1 MASKTSREPVGA
13 LRDRATREESA
24 TSGAQITGQV
34 RRRDSG
40 RLELTWTNKHH
51 RLLAHRHEGY
61 EWVPPH
67 DYRVSEVRLL
77 RDALLV
83 GRTREGPRSSDNLL
97 IRGDALNALVS
108 LSKLP
113 AFAAEYVGRVRVAY
127 IDPPFNTGQ
136 AFENYDDN
144 LEHSVWLTMI
154 RDRLVQIRRLLSEDG
169 SVWLHLDDTQMHRAR
184 CVLDEVFGASNFI
197 ANVIWQK
204 TYTRENRTD
213 ISISHDNV
221 IVYAVNKPL
230 WKKARNL
237 LPASEAQRSRY
248 SNPDNDPRGDWKSTP
263 VHAKAGKGRRKEQFF
278 TVTLPS
284 GRRVDPPPGRCWLYK
299 RERYDEVVA
308 DGRIWFG
315 ADGDSM
321 PALKKFW
328 SEVQSGLVPVS
339 IWPHGEVG
347 TTGTAKNE
355 VLSLFPNLTPF
366 STPKPEA
373 LIERIIHIGSNPGDV
388 VLDCFLG
395 SGTTAAVAHKM
406 QRRWVGVEWRED
418 TVRDFALPRLERV
431 VAGEDRGGVTDRT
444 GWTGGGG
451 FRVVDVAPSMFE
463 ESDGVV
469 YLSNW
474 AVNGALAEATA
485 AQLGF
490 AYAPEHPF
498 VGCKGRSRL
507 VVLDGHVSAAVAD
520 LLAGSLGPSET
531 LVICGTSVDPVVEER
546 IQATAPGSTVRK
558 IPASILTGYRLN
570 YRERRQRELARIKE
584 SERVPA

>member
-1 MASKTSREPVGA
+1 MPPRKY
-13 LRDRATREESA
+13 
-24 TSGAQITGQV
+24 
-34 RRRDSG
+34 SG
-40 RLELTWTNKHH
+40 RLELTWTNKHR
-51 RLLAHRHEGY
+51 RLIADRNEGY

-77 RDALLV
+77 RDVALV
-83 GRTREGPRSSDNLL
+83 GRTGAADSRSSDNLL

-108 LSKLP
+108 LLELP
-113 AFAAEYVGRVRVAY
+113 EFASEYFGRVRLAY

-154 RDRLVQIRRLLSEDG
+154 RDRLLQIRRLLSEDG
-169 SVWLHLDDTQMHRAR
+169 SVWLHLDDIQMHRAR
-184 CVLDEVFGASNFI
+184 CVLDEVFGASNFV

-237 LPASEAQRSRY
+237 LPPSEAQRSRY
-248 SNPDNDPRGDWKSTP
+248 SNPDDDPRGDWASMP
-263 VHAKAGKGRRKEQFF
+263 VHAKAEKGRRKEQFF
-278 TVTLPS
+278 TITLPS
-284 GRRVDPPPGRCWLYK
+284 GRRVDSPPGTCWRFT
-299 RERYDEVVA
+299 RERYQEVVA

-315 ADGDSM
+315 DDGDSM
-321 PALKKFW
+321 PRLKKFW
-328 SEVQSGLVPVS
+328 SEVQPGLVPTS
-339 IWPHGEVG
+339 IWPYHETG
-347 TTGTAKNE
+347 TTGTAKGE
-355 VLSLFPNLTPF
+355 ILALFPELAPF

-373 LIERIIHIGSNPGDV
+373 LIGRILHIASGPGDV

-406 QRRWVGVEWRED
+406 GRRWIGVEWLED
-418 TVRDFALPRLERV
+418 TVRDFALPRLRKV
-431 VAGEDRGGVTDRT
+431 VKGEDLGGVTDLT
-444 GWTGGGG
+444 GWGGGGG

-469 YLSNW
+469 YLSDW

-490 AYAPEHPF
+490 AYLPDHPF
-498 VGCKGRSRL
+498 AGCKGRSRL
-507 VVLDGHVSAAVAD
+507 AVVDGHVSGAVAD
-520 LLAGSLGPSET
+520 LLTGALRSHET
-531 LVICGTSVDPVVEER
+531 VVICATSIDPAVRER
-546 IQATAPGSTVRK
+546 IQAAAPGSVVRK
-558 IPASILTGYRLN
+558 IPASILAEYRVN
-570 YRERRQRELARIKE
+570 YRERRELTWPEHPREAP
-584 SERVPA
+584 V

>member
-1 MASKTSREPVGA
+1 MQKREY
-13 LRDRATREESA
+13 
-24 TSGAQITGQV
+24 
-34 RRRDSG
+34 SG

-51 RLLAHRHEGY
+51 RLLAHRNEGY

-77 RDALLV
+77 RDAALV
-83 GRTREGPRSSDNLL
+83 GRARAEDSRSSDNLL
-97 IRGDALNALVS
+97 IRGDALNALLS
-108 LSKLP
+108 LSELP
-113 AFAAEYVGRVRVAY
+113 AFAAEYVGRVRLAY

-184 CVLDEVFGASNFI
+184 CVLDEVFGASNFV

-213 ISISHDNV
+213 ISIGHDNV

-230 WKKARNL
+230 WKQARNL
-237 LPASEAQRSRY
+237 LPPSEAQRSRY

-278 TVTLPS
+278 TITLPS
-284 GRRVDPPPGRCWLYK
+284 GRKVDPPPGRCWLYK
-299 RERYDEVVA
+299 RERYEEVVA

-321 PALKKFW
+321 PAVKKFW
-328 SEVQSGLVPVS
+328 SEVQPGLVPTS
-339 IWPHGEVG
+339 IWPYDEVG
-347 TTGTAKNE
+347 TTSTAKQE
-355 VLSLFPNLTPF
+355 VLSLFPDLTPF

-373 LIERIIHIGSNPGDV
+373 LIERIIHIASNPGDV

-406 QRRWVGVEWRED
+406 GRRWVGVEWRED
-418 TVRDFALPRLERV
+418 TVRDFALPRLKTI
-431 VAGEDRGGVTDRT
+431 VAGEDPGGVTDLTR
-444 GWTGGGG
+444 WTGGGG

-469 YLSNW
+469 YLSDW
-474 AVNGALAEATA
+474 AVNSELVEATA

-490 AYAPEHPF
+490 AYLAEHPF
-498 VGCKGRSRL
+498 VGRKGRSRL
-507 VVLDGHVSAAVAD
+507 AVVDGHVSSAVAD
-520 LLAGSLGPSET
+520 LLVAALGSDER
-531 LVICGTSVDPVVEER
+531 LVICGTSVDPAVKER
-546 IQATAPGSTVRK
+546 IQATAPGSRVRK
-558 IPASILTGYRLN
+558 IPASILAEYRLT
-570 YRERRQRELARIKE
+570 YRDRRWQELERTEEPKE
-584 SERVPA
+584 VTA

>member
-1 MASKTSREPVGA
+1 MQKREY
-13 LRDRATREESA
+13 
-24 TSGAQITGQV
+24 
-34 RRRDSG
+34 SG

-51 RLLAHRHEGY
+51 RLLAHRNEGY

-77 RDALLV
+77 RDAALV
-83 GRTREGPRSSDNLL
+83 GRARAEDSRSSDNLL
-97 IRGDALNALVS
+97 IRGDALNALLS
-108 LSKLP
+108 LSELP
-113 AFAAEYVGRVRVAY
+113 AFAAEYVGRVRLAY

-184 CVLDEVFGASNFI
+184 CVLDEVFGASNFV

-213 ISISHDNV
+213 ISIGHDNV

-230 WKKARNL
+230 WKQARNL
-237 LPASEAQRSRY
+237 LPPSEAQRSRY

-278 TVTLPS
+278 TITLPS
-284 GRRVDPPPGRCWLYK
+284 GRKVDPPPGRCWLYK
-299 RERYDEVVA
+299 RERYEEVVA

-321 PALKKFW
+321 PAVKKFW
-328 SEVQSGLVPVS
+328 SEVQSGLVPTS
-339 IWPHGEVG
+339 IWPYDEVG
-347 TTGTAKNE
+347 TTSTAKQE
-355 VLSLFPNLTPF
+355 VLSLFPDLTPF

-373 LIERIIHIGSNPGDV
+373 LIERIIHIASNPGDV

-406 QRRWVGVEWRED
+406 GRRWVGVEWRED
-418 TVRDFALPRLERV
+418 TVRDFALPRLKTIV
-431 VAGEDRGGVTDRT
+431 GGEDPGGVTDLTR
-444 GWTGGGG
+444 WTGGGG

-469 YLSNW
+469 YLSDW
-474 AVNGALAEATA
+474 AVNSELVEATA

-490 AYAPEHPF
+490 AYLAEHPF
-498 VGCKGRSRL
+498 VGRKGRSRL
-507 VVLDGHVSAAVAD
+507 AVVDGHVSSAVAD
-520 LLAGSLGPSET
+520 LLVAALGSDER
-531 LVICGTSVDPVVEER
+531 LVICGASVDPAVKER
-546 IQATAPGSTVRK
+546 IQATAPGSRVRK
-558 IPASILTGYRLN
+558 IPASILAEYRLT
-570 YRERRQRELARIKE
+570 YRDRRWQELERTEEPEEVTA
-584 SERVPA
+584 

>member
-1 MASKTSREPVGA
+1 MRTE
-13 LRDRATREESA
+13 
-24 TSGAQITGQV
+24 QY
-34 RRRDSG
+34 SG

-51 RLLAHRHEGY
+51 RLLARRDEGY

-77 RDALLV
+77 RDAALV
-83 GRTREGPRSSDNLL
+83 GRTETDESRNSDNLL

-108 LSKLP
+108 LSELP
-113 AFAAEYVGRVRVAY
+113 AFAAEYVGRVRLAY

-184 CVLDEVFGASNFI
+184 CVLDEVFGASNFV

-221 IVYAVNKPL
+221 LVYAANKPL

-237 LPASEAQRSRY
+237 LPPSEAQRSRY
-248 SNPDNDPRGDWKSTP
+248 SNPDDDPRGDWKSTP
-263 VHAKAGKGRRKEQFF
+263 VHAKAEKGRRKEQFY
-278 TVTLPS
+278 TITLPS
-284 GRRVDPPPGRCWLYK
+284 GRKVDPPPGRCWLYK
-299 RERYDEVVA
+299 RERYEDVVA

-315 ADGDSM
+315 TDGDAM
-321 PALKKFW
+321 PAVKKFW
-328 SEVQSGLVPVS
+328 SEVQPGLVPMS
-339 IWPHGEVG
+339 IWPYEDVG
-347 TTGTAKNE
+347 TTSTAKAE
-355 VLSLFPNLTPF
+355 ILSLFPDLTPF

-373 LIERIIHIGSNPGDV
+373 LIERITHIGSNPGDI

-406 QRRWVGVEWRED
+406 GRRWVGVEWRED
-418 TVRDFALPRLERV
+418 TVRDFALPRLEKV
-431 VAGEDRGGVTDRT
+431 VDGEDSGGVTDLT

-469 YLSNW
+469 YLSDW

-490 AYAPEHPF
+490 AYAPDHPF
-498 VGCKGRSRL
+498 VGREGRSRL
-507 VVLDGHVSAAVAD
+507 AVLDGHVSGAVAD
-520 LLAGSLGPSET
+520 LLAAALGPRQT
-531 LVICGTSVDPVVEER
+531 LVICGTSVDPEVKER
-546 IQATAPGSTVRK
+546 IQAAAPGSVIRK
-558 IPASILTGYRLN
+558 IPASILTQYRLN
-570 YRERRQRELARIKE
+570 YRERRQRELALIEAPRE
-584 SERVPA
+584 VPA

>member
-1 MASKTSREPVGA
+1 MR
-13 LRDRATREESA
+13 TRKH
-24 TSGAQITGQV
+24 
-34 RRRDSG
+34 SG
-40 RLELTWTNKHH
+40 RLELTWTNKRL
-51 RLLAHRHEGY
+51 RLLAHRNEGY

-77 RDALLV
+77 RDAALV
-83 GRTREGPRSSDNLL
+83 GRTRAADSRSSDNLL

-108 LSKLP
+108 LSELP
-113 AFAAEYVGRVRVAY
+113 EFASEYVGRVRLAY

-136 AFENYDDN
+136 AFEDYDDN

-169 SVWLHLDDTQMHRAR
+169 SVWLHLDDVQMHRAR
-184 CVLDEVFGASNFI
+184 CVLDEVFGASNFV

-237 LPASEAQRSRY
+237 LPPSEAQRSRY
-248 SNPDNDPRGDWKSTP
+248 SNPDSDPRGDWASMP
-263 VHAKAGKGRRKEQFF
+263 VHAKAGKGRREEQFF
-278 TVTLPS
+278 TITLPS
-284 GRRVDPPPGRCWLYK
+284 GRKVDPPPGRCWLYK
-299 RERYDEVVA
+299 PERYEEMVA
-308 DGRIWFG
+308 DERIWFG
-315 ADGDSM
+315 EDGDSQ
-321 PALKKFW
+321 PRLKKFW
-328 SEVQSGLVPVS
+328 SEVQPGLVPTS
-339 IWPHGEVG
+339 IWPYDEVG
-347 TTGTAKNE
+347 TTGTAKSE
-355 VLSLFPNLTPF
+355 ILALSPDLTPF

-373 LIERIIHIGSNPGDV
+373 LIQRILHVASNPGDV

-406 QRRWVGVEWRED
+406 GRRWIGVEWLED
-418 TVRDFALPRLERV
+418 TVRDFALPRLGRV
-431 VAGEDRGGVTDRT
+431 VEGDDSSGVTDLT
-444 GWTGGGG
+444 GWRGGGG

-469 YLSNW
+469 YLSDW

-490 AYAPEHPF
+490 AYLPEHPF
-498 VGCKGRSRL
+498 VGRKGRSRL
-507 VVLDGHVSAAVAD
+507 AVVDGHVSRAVAD
-520 LLAGSLGPSET
+520 LLAGALGSRET
-531 LVICGTSVDPVVEER
+531 LVICATSVDPTVREH
-546 IQATAPGSTVRK
+546 IQAAARGSVVRK
-558 IPASILTGYRLN
+558 IPASILAEYRVN
-570 YRERRQRELARIKE
+570 YRERRRLELAR
-584 SERVPA
+584 SEEPEEAST

>member
-1 MASKTSREPVGA
+1 MQ
-13 LRDRATREESA
+13 TRKY
-24 TSGAQITGQV
+24 
-34 RRRDSG
+34 SG
-40 RLELTWTNKHH
+40 RLELTWTNKRL
-51 RLLAHRHEGY
+51 RLLAHRNEGY

-77 RDALLV
+77 RDAALV
-83 GRTREGPRSSDNLL
+83 GRTRAADSRSSDNLL

-108 LSKLP
+108 LSELP
-113 AFAAEYVGRVRVAY
+113 PFAAEFIGRVRLAY

-184 CVLDEVFGASNFI
+184 CVLDEVFGASNFV

-221 IVYAVNKPL
+221 IVYAVNKPM
-230 WKKARNL
+230 WKQARNL
-237 LPASEAQRSRY
+237 LPPSKAQRARY
-248 SNPDNDPRGDWKSTP
+248 RNPDNDPRGDWKSTP

-278 TVTLPS
+278 TITLPS
-284 GRRVDPPPGRCWLYK
+284 GRNVDPPPGRCWLYK
-299 RERYDEVVA
+299 PERYEEVVA
-308 DGRIWFG
+308 DDRIWFG
-315 ADGDSM
+315 EDGDSM

-328 SEVQSGLVPVS
+328 SEVQPGLVPTS
-339 IWPHGEVG
+339 IWPYDEVG
-347 TTGTAKNE
+347 TTGTAKGE
-355 VLSLFPNLTPF
+355 ILALFPSLTPF

-373 LIERIIHIGSNPGDV
+373 LIERILHIASDPGDV

-406 QRRWVGVEWRED
+406 GRRWIGVEWLED
-418 TVRDFALPRLERV
+418 TVRDFALPRLRKV
-431 VAGEDRGGVTDRT
+431 VQGADPGGVTDLTR
-444 GWTGGGG
+444 WRGGGG
-451 FRVVDVAPSMFE
+451 FRVLDVAPSMFE

-469 YLSNW
+469 YLSDW

-490 AYAPEHPF
+490 AYFPEHPF
-498 VGCKGRSRL
+498 AGRKGRSRL
-507 VVLDGHVSAAVAD
+507 AVVDGHVSGAVAD
-520 LLAGSLGPSET
+520 LLAGALGSRET
-531 LVICGTSVDPVVEER
+531 LVICATSVDPAVRER
-546 IQATAPGSTVRK
+546 IQAAAPGSVVRK
-558 IPASILTGYRLN
+558 IPASILAEYRFH
-570 YRERRQRELARIKE
+570 YRERRRRELAR
-584 SERVPA
+584 SEEPEEVSA

>member
-1 MASKTSREPVGA
+1 MPPPKY
-13 LRDRATREESA
+13 
-24 TSGAQITGQV
+24 
-34 RRRDSG
+34 SG
-40 RLELTWTNKHH
+40 RLELTWTNKHR
-51 RLLAHRHEGY
+51 RLLAHRNEGY

-77 RDALLV
+77 RDAALV
-83 GRTREGPRSSDNLL
+83 GRTRAADLRSCDNLL

-108 LSKLP
+108 LLELP
-113 AFAAEYVGRVRVAY
+113 EFASEYVGRVRLAY

-184 CVLDEVFGASNFI
+184 CVLDEVFGASNFV

-221 IVYAVNKPL
+221 IVYAVNKPM

-237 LPASEAQRSRY
+237 LPPSKAQRARY

-263 VHAKAGKGRRKEQFF
+263 VHAKAEKGRRKEQFF
-278 TVTLPS
+278 TITLPS
-284 GRRVDPPPGRCWLYK
+284 GRKVDPPPGRCWLYT
-299 RERYDEVVA
+299 RERYEDVVA
-308 DGRIWFG
+308 DGRIWYG
-315 ADGDSM
+315 IEGDAM
-321 PALKKFW
+321 PAVKKFW
-328 SEVQSGLVPVS
+328 SEVQPGLVPMS
-339 IWPHGEVG
+339 IWPYDEVG
-347 TTGTAKNE
+347 TTGTAKGE
-355 VLSLFPNLTPF
+355 ILALFPDLTPF

-373 LIERIIHIGSNPGDV
+373 LIERVLHVASNPGDV

-395 SGTTAAVAHKM
+395 SGTTAAVAHKIG
-406 QRRWVGVEWRED
+406 RRWVGVEWRED
-418 TVRDFALPRLERV
+418 TVRDFALPRLRKV
-431 VAGEDRGGVTDRT
+431 VDGKDLGGVTDLT

-469 YLSNW
+469 YLSDW

-490 AYAPEHPF
+490 AYLPEHPF
-498 VGCKGRSRL
+498 VGRKGRSRL
-507 VVLDGHVSAAVAD
+507 AVVDGHVSGAVAD
-520 LLAGSLGPSET
+520 LLADTLGSDET
-531 LVICGTSVDPVVEER
+531 LVICATSVDPAVRER
-546 IQATAPGSTVRK
+546 IQAAAPGSVVRK
-558 IPASILTGYRLN
+558 IPASILAEYRVN
-570 YRERRQRELARIKE
+570 YRERRRRELAR
-584 SERVPA
+584 SEETEEVPA

>member
-1 MASKTSREPVGA
+1 MP
-13 LRDRATREESA
+13 TRKY
-24 TSGAQITGQV
+24 
-34 RRRDSG
+34 SG
-40 RLELTWTNKHH
+40 RLELTWTNKRL
-51 RLLAHRHEGY
+51 RLLANRKEGY

-77 RDALLV
+77 RDAALV
-83 GRTREGPRSSDNLL
+83 GLTGTTESRSSDNLL

-108 LSKLP
+108 LSELP
-113 AFAAEYVGRVRVAY
+113 EFASEYVGRIRLAY

-136 AFENYDDN
+136 AFEDYDDN

-154 RDRLVQIRRLLSEDG
+154 RDRLLQIRRLLSEDG
-169 SVWLHLDDTQMHRAR
+169 SVWLHLDDVQMHRAR
-184 CVLDEVFGASNFI
+184 CVLDEVFGASNFV

-237 LPASEAQRSRY
+237 LPPSEAQRSRY
-248 SNPDNDPRGDWKSTP
+248 RNPDDDPRGDWKSTP

-278 TVTLPS
+278 TITLPS
-284 GRRVDPPPGRCWLYK
+284 GREVDPPPGRCWLYK
-299 RERYDEVVA
+299 PERYEAVVA
-308 DGRIWFG
+308 EGRIWFG
-315 ADGDSM
+315 EDGDSM
-321 PALKKFW
+321 PAVKSFW
-328 SEVQSGLVPVS
+328 NEVQPGLVPTS
-339 IWPHGEVG
+339 IWPYEEMG
-347 TTGTAKNE
+347 TTGTAKGE
-355 VLSLFPNLTPF
+355 ILALFPSLTPF

-373 LIERIIHIGSNPGDV
+373 LIERIVHIASNPGDV

-406 QRRWVGVEWRED
+406 GRRWIGVEWLED
-418 TVRDFALPRLERV
+418 TVRDFAMPRLRQV
-431 VAGEDRGGVTDRT
+431 VEGNDPGGVTDVT
-444 GWTGGGG
+444 GWRGGGG

-469 YLSNW
+469 YLSDW

-490 AYAPEHPF
+490 AYLPEHPF
-498 VGCKGRSRL
+498 VGRRGRSRL
-507 VVLDGHVSAAVAD
+507 AVVDGHVSVAVAD
-520 LLAGSLGPSET
+520 LLAGALGSRKT
-531 LVICGTSVDPVVEER
+531 LVICATSVDPAVREHVH
-546 IQATAPGSTVRK
+546 AAAPGSVVRK
-558 IPASILTGYRLN
+558 IPASILAEYRVN
-570 YRERRQRELARIKE
+570 YRERRRRELARPE
-584 SERVPA
+584 EPEEVSA

>member
-1 MASKTSREPVGA
+1 MRTQKY
-13 LRDRATREESA
+13 
-24 TSGAQITGQV
+24 
-34 RRRDSG
+34 SG
-40 RLELTWTNKHH
+40 RLELTWTNKEH
-51 RLLAHRHEGY
+51 RLLAHRDEGY

-77 RDALLV
+77 RDAAAV
-83 GRTREGPRSSDNLL
+83 GRTQSEESQDSDNLL

-113 AFAAEYVGRVRVAY
+113 AFAAEYVGRVRLAY

-154 RDRLVQIRRLLSEDG
+154 RDRLVQIRRLLSDDG

-184 CVLDEVFGASNFI
+184 CVLDEVFGASNFV

-204 TYTRENRTD
+204 SYTRENRTD

-237 LPASEAQRSRY
+237 LPPSESQRSRY
-248 SNPDNDPRGDWKSTP
+248 SNPDDDPRGDWKSTP
-263 VHAKAGKGRRKEQFF
+263 VHAKAEKGRRKAQFF
-278 TVTLPS
+278 TITLPS
-284 GRRVDPPPGRCWLYK
+284 GRRVDPPPGTCW
-299 RERYDEVVA
+299 RFTSERYKEVVA
-308 DGRIWFG
+308 DGRVWFG

-328 SEVQSGLVPVS
+328 SEVQPGLVPVS
-339 IWPHGEVG
+339 IWPYGEVG

-355 VLSLFPNLTPF
+355 ILSLFPDLTPF

-373 LIERIIHIGSNPGDV
+373 LIERIIHIGSNPGDI

-406 QRRWVGVEWRED
+406 GRRWVGAEWREN
-418 TVRDFALPRLERV
+418 TVRDFALPRLEKV
-431 VAGEDRGGVTDRT
+431 VAGEDPGGVTDLTR
-444 GWTGGGG
+444 WTGGGG

-469 YLSNW
+469 YLSDW

-490 AYAPEHPF
+490 AHAPEHPF
-498 VGCKGRSRL
+498 VGRKGRSRL
-507 VVLDGHVSAAVAD
+507 AVLDGHVSGAVAD
-520 LLAGSLGPSET
+520 LLVGALEPRET
-531 LVICGTSVDPVVEER
+531 LVICGTSVDPSVKER
-546 IQATAPGSTVRK
+546 IQATAPGSAVRK
-558 IPASILTGYRLN
+558 IPASILTEYRIN
-570 YRERRQRELARIKE
+570 YRERRQRELARFE
-584 SERVPA
+584 ALDEVPA

>member
-1 MASKTSREPVGA
+1 M
-13 LRDRATREESA
+13 
-24 TSGAQITGQV
+24 
-34 RRRDSG
+34 
-40 RLELTWTNKHH
+40 
-51 RLLAHRHEGY
+51 
-61 EWVPPH
+61 
-67 DYRVSEVRLL
+67 
-77 RDALLV
+77 
-83 GRTREGPRSSDNLL
+83 GRTETDESGSFDNLL

-108 LSKLP
+108 LSELP
-113 AFAAEYVGRVRVAY
+113 AFAAEYVGRVRLAY

-184 CVLDEVFGASNFI
+184 CVLDEVFGASNFV

-204 TYTRENRTD
+204 SYTRENRTD
-213 ISISHDNV
+213 ISIGHDNV
-221 IVYAVNKPL
+221 IVYAANKPL

-237 LPASEAQRSRY
+237 LPPSEAQRARY
-248 SNPDNDPRGDWKSTP
+248 RNPDDDSRGDWKSTP
-263 VHAKAGKGRRKEQFF
+263 VHAKAEKGRRREQFF
-278 TVTLPS
+278 TITLPS
-284 GRRVDPPPGRCWLYK
+284 GRKVDPPPGTCW
-299 RERYDEVVA
+299 RFTRQRYEEVVA
-308 DGRIWFG
+308 AGRIWFG
-315 ADGDSM
+315 EEGDSM

-328 SEVQSGLVPVS
+328 SEVQPGLVPVS

-355 VLSLFPNLTPF
+355 ILALFPNLTPF

-373 LIERIIHIGSNPGDV
+373 LIERIIHIGSNPGDI

-406 QRRWVGVEWRED
+406 GRRWVGVEWRED
-418 TVRDFALPRLERV
+418 TVRDFALPRLDKV
-431 VAGEDRGGVTDRT
+431 IDGEDSGGVTDLT

-469 YLSNW
+469 YLSDW

-490 AYAPEHPF
+490 AYAPDHPF
-498 VGCKGRSRL
+498 VGRKGRSRL
-507 VVLDGHVSAAVAD
+507 AVLDGHVSGAVAD
-520 LLAGSLGPSET
+520 LLAAALGPRET
-531 LVICGTSVDPVVEER
+531 LVICGTSVDPEVKEH
-546 IQATAPGSTVRK
+546 IQAAAPGSAIRK
-558 IPASILTGYRLN
+558 IPASILTQYRLN
-570 YRERRQRELARIKE
+570 YRKRRQRELARVE
-584 SERVPA
+584 TPDEVPA

>member
-1 MASKTSREPVGA
+1 MG
-13 LRDRATREESA
+13 
-24 TSGAQITGQV
+24 
-34 RRRDSG
+34 
-40 RLELTWTNKHH
+40 
-51 RLLAHRHEGY
+51 
-61 EWVPPH
+61 PPH

-77 RDALLV
+77 PDAVLV
-83 GRTREGPRSSDNLL
+83 SQTRSEDSRSSDNLL

-108 LSKLP
+108 LSELP
-113 AFAAEYVGRVRVAY
+113 AFAAEYVGRVRLAY

-184 CVLDEVFGASNFI
+184 CVLDEVFGASNFV

-213 ISISHDNV
+213 ISIGHDNV

-230 WKKARNL
+230 WKQARNL
-237 LPASEAQRSRY
+237 LPPSEAQRSRY

-278 TVTLPS
+278 TITLPS
-284 GRRVDPPPGRCWLYK
+284 GRKVDPPPGRCWLYK
-299 RERYDEVVA
+299 RERYEEVVA

-321 PALKKFW
+321 PAVKKFW
-328 SEVQSGLVPVS
+328 SEVQPGLVPTS
-339 IWPHGEVG
+339 IWPYDEVG
-347 TTGTAKNE
+347 TTSTAKQE
-355 VLSLFPNLTPF
+355 VLSLFPDLTPF

-373 LIERIIHIGSNPGDV
+373 LIERIIHIASNPGDV

-406 QRRWVGVEWRED
+406 GRRWVGVEWRED
-418 TVRDFALPRLERV
+418 TVRDFALPRLKKIV
-431 VAGEDRGGVTDRT
+431 DGEDPGGVTDLTR
-444 GWTGGGG
+444 WTGGGG

-469 YLSNW
+469 YLSDW
-474 AVNGALAEATA
+474 AVNSELVEATA

-490 AYAPEHPF
+490 AYLAEHPF
-498 VGCKGRSRL
+498 VGRKGRSRL
-507 VVLDGHVSAAVAD
+507 AVVDGHVSSAVAD
-520 LLAGSLGPSET
+520 LLVAALGSDER
-531 LVICGTSVDPVVEER
+531 LVICGTSVDPAVKER
-546 IQATAPGSTVRK
+546 IQATAPGSRVRK
-558 IPASILTGYRLN
+558 IPASILAEYRLT
-570 YRERRQRELARIKE
+570 YRDRRWQELERTEEPEEVTA
-584 SERVPA
+584 

>member
-1 MASKTSREPVGA
+1 MQNREY
-13 LRDRATREESA
+13 
-24 TSGAQITGQV
+24 
-34 RRRDSG
+34 SG

-51 RLLAHRHEGY
+51 RLLAHRNEGY

-77 RDALLV
+77 RDAALV
-83 GRTREGPRSSDNLL
+83 GRARAEDSRSSDNLL

-108 LSKLP
+108 LSELP
-113 AFAAEYVGRVRVAY
+113 AFAAEYVGRVRLAY

-154 RDRLVQIRRLLSEDG
+154 RDRLVQIRRMLSEDG

-184 CVLDEVFGASNFI
+184 CVLDEVFGASNFV

-213 ISISHDNV
+213 ISIGHDNV

-230 WKKARNL
+230 WKQARNL
-237 LPASEAQRSRY
+237 LPPSEAQRSRY

-278 TVTLPS
+278 TITLPS
-284 GRRVDPPPGRCWLYK
+284 GRKVDPPPGRCWLYK
-299 RERYDEVVA
+299 RERYEEVVA

-321 PALKKFW
+321 PAVKKFW
-328 SEVQSGLVPVS
+328 SEVQSGLVPTS
-339 IWPHGEVG
+339 IWPYDEVG
-347 TTGTAKNE
+347 TTSTAKQE
-355 VLSLFPNLTPF
+355 VLSLFPDLTPF

-373 LIERIIHIGSNPGDV
+373 LIERIIHIASNPGDV

-406 QRRWVGVEWRED
+406 GRRWVGVEWRED
-418 TVRDFALPRLERV
+418 TVRDFALPRLKTIV
-431 VAGEDRGGVTDRT
+431 VGEDPGGVTDLTR
-444 GWTGGGG
+444 WTGGGG

-469 YLSNW
+469 YLSDW
-474 AVNGALAEATA
+474 AVNSELVEATA

-490 AYAPEHPF
+490 AYLAEHPF
-498 VGCKGRSRL
+498 VGRKGRSRL
-507 VVLDGHVSAAVAD
+507 AVVDGHVSSAVAD
-520 LLAGSLGPSET
+520 LLVAALGSDER
-531 LVICGTSVDPVVEER
+531 LVICGTSVDPAVKER
-546 IQATAPGSTVRK
+546 IQATAPGSRVRK
-558 IPASILTGYRLN
+558 IPASILAEYRLT
-570 YRERRQRELARIKE
+570 YRDRRWQELERTEEPEEVTA
-584 SERVPA
+584 

>member
-1 MASKTSREPVGA
+1 MQKREY
-13 LRDRATREESA
+13 
-24 TSGAQITGQV
+24 
-34 RRRDSG
+34 SG

-51 RLLAHRHEGY
+51 RLLAHRNDGY

-77 RDALLV
+77 RDAALV
-83 GRTREGPRSSDNLL
+83 GRARAEDSRSSDNLL

-108 LSKLP
+108 LSELP
-113 AFAAEYVGRVRVAY
+113 AFAAEYVGRVRLAY

-169 SVWLHLDDTQMHRAR
+169 SVWLHLDDAQMHRAR

-204 TYTRENRTD
+204 THTRENRTD
-213 ISISHDNV
+213 ISVGHDNV
-221 IVYAVNKPL
+221 IVYAVNRPL
-230 WKKARNL
+230 WKQARNL
-237 LPASEAQRSRY
+237 LPPSSAQRSRY
-248 SNPDNDPRGDWKSTP
+248 SNPDNDPRGDWASMP

-278 TVTLPS
+278 TITLPS
-284 GRRVDPPPGRCWLYK
+284 GRRVDPPPGRCWLYDSL
-299 RERYDEVVA
+299 ERYEEIVA

-315 ADGDSM
+315 TDGDSV
-321 PALKKFW
+321 PRLKKFW
-328 SEVQSGLVPVS
+328 SEVQPGLVPTS
-339 IWPHGEVG
+339 IWPYDEVG

-355 VLSLFPNLTPF
+355 ILALFPHLTPF

-373 LIERIIHIGSNPGDV
+373 LIERILHIASNPGDV

-406 QRRWVGVEWRED
+406 GRRWVGVEWRED
-418 TVRDFALPRLERV
+418 TVRDFALPRLKKIV
-431 VAGEDRGGVTDRT
+431 DGEDPGGVTDLTR
-444 GWTGGGG
+444 WTGGGG

-469 YLSNW
+469 YLSDW
-474 AVNGALAEATA
+474 AVNSELVEATA

-490 AYAPEHPF
+490 AYLAEHPF
-498 VGCKGRSRL
+498 VGRKGRSRL
-507 VVLDGHVSAAVAD
+507 AVVDGHVSSAVAD
-520 LLAGSLGPSET
+520 LLVAALGSDER
-531 LVICGTSVDPVVEER
+531 LVICGTSVDPAVKER
-546 IQATAPGSTVRK
+546 IQATAPGSRVRK
-558 IPASILTGYRLN
+558 IPASILAEYRLT
-570 YRERRQRELARIKE
+570 YRDRRWQELERTEEPEEVTA
-584 SERVPA
+584 

>member
-1 MASKTSREPVGA
+1 MPPPKY
-13 LRDRATREESA
+13 
-24 TSGAQITGQV
+24 
-34 RRRDSG
+34 SG
-40 RLELTWTNKHH
+40 RLELTWTNKHR
-51 RLLAHRHEGY
+51 RLLADRTDGY
-61 EWVPPH
+61 EWVRSH

-77 RDALLV
+77 RDAALV
-83 GRTREGPRSSDNLL
+83 GRTRAADSRSSDNLL

-108 LSKLP
+108 LLELP
-113 AFAAEYVGRVRVAY
+113 EFASEYVGRVRLAY

-184 CVLDEVFGASNFI
+184 CVLDEVFGATNFV

-230 WKKARNL
+230 WKSARNL
-237 LPASEAQRSRY
+237 LPSSEAQRSRY
-248 SNPDNDPRGDWKSTP
+248 SNADDDPRGDWASMP
-263 VHAKAGKGRRKEQFF
+263 VHAKAEKGRRKEQFF
-278 TVTLPS
+278 TITLPS
-284 GRRVDPPPGRCWLYK
+284 GRKVDPPPGNCWRFT
-299 RERYDEVVA
+299 RERYEEVVA

-315 ADGDSM
+315 EDGDSQ
-321 PALKKFW
+321 PRLKKFW
-328 SEVQSGLVPVS
+328 NEVQPGLVPTS
-339 IWPHGEVG
+339 IWPYDEVG
-347 TTGTAKNE
+347 TTGTAKGE
-355 VLSLFPNLTPF
+355 ILALFPDLTPF

-373 LIERIIHIGSNPGDV
+373 LIERIIHIASNPGDV

-406 QRRWVGVEWRED
+406 GRRWVGVEWLED
-418 TVRDFALPRLERV
+418 TIRDFALPRLKKIV
-431 VAGEDRGGVTDRT
+431 DGEDPGGVTDLTR
-444 GWTGGGG
+444 WTGGGG

-469 YLSNW
+469 YLSDW
-474 AVNGALAEATA
+474 AVNSELVEATA

-490 AYAPEHPF
+490 AYLAEHPF
-498 VGCKGRSRL
+498 VGRKGRSRL
-507 VVLDGHVSAAVAD
+507 AVVDGHVSGAVVD
-520 LLAGSLGPSET
+520 LLAGTLGSDET
-531 LVICGTSVDPVVEER
+531 LVICATSVDPAVRER
-546 IQATAPGSTVRK
+546 IQTVAPGSVVRK
-558 IPASILTGYRLN
+558 IPASILAEYRVN
-570 YRERRQRELARIKE
+570 YRERRRRELAR
-584 SERVPA
+584 SEEPEEVSA

>member
-1 MASKTSREPVGA
+1 MRTEKY
-13 LRDRATREESA
+13 
-24 TSGAQITGQV
+24 
-34 RRRDSG
+34 SG

-51 RLLAHRHEGY
+51 RLLARRDEGY

-77 RDALLV
+77 RDAALV
-83 GRTREGPRSSDNLL
+83 GRTETDESRSSDNLL

-108 LSKLP
+108 LSELP
-113 AFAAEYVGRVRVAY
+113 AFGAEYVGRVRLAY

-184 CVLDEVFGASNFI
+184 CVLDEVFGSSNFV

-204 TYTRENRTD
+204 THTRENRTD
-213 ISISHDNV
+213 ISIGHDNL
-221 IVYAVNKPL
+221 IVYAADKPL

-237 LPASEAQRSRY
+237 LPPSEAQRSRY
-248 SNPDNDPRGDWKSTP
+248 SNPDDDPRGDWASLP
-263 VHAKAGKGRRKEQFF
+263 VHAKAVKGRRKEQFF
-278 TVTLPS
+278 TITLPS
-284 GRRVDPPPGRCWLYK
+284 GRKVEPPPGRCWLFV
-299 RERYDEVVA
+299 RERYEEVVV

-315 ADGDSM
+315 EDGDSM
-321 PALKKFW
+321 PRLKKFW
-328 SEVQSGLVPVS
+328 SEVQQGLVPTS
-339 IWPHGEVG
+339 IWPHDEVG
-347 TTGTAKNE
+347 TTGTAKAE
-355 VLSLFPNLTPF
+355 ILSLFPDLTPF

-373 LIERIIHIGSNPGDV
+373 LIERIIHIGSNPGDI

-406 QRRWVGVEWRED
+406 GRRWVGVEWRED
-418 TVRDFALPRLERV
+418 TVRDFAMPRLKKV
-431 VAGEDRGGVTDRT
+431 VDGEDSGGVTDLT

-469 YLSNW
+469 YLSDW

-490 AYAPEHPF
+490 AYAPDHPF
-498 VGCKGRSRL
+498 VGRKGRSRL
-507 VVLDGHVSAAVAD
+507 AVLDGHLSGAVAD
-520 LLAGSLGPSET
+520 LLAAALGPRET
-531 LVICGTSVDPVVEER
+531 LVICGTSVDPEVKER
-546 IQATAPGSTVRK
+546 IQAAAPGSAIRK
-558 IPASILTGYRLN
+558 IPASILTQYRLN
-570 YRERRQRELARIKE
+570 YRERRQRELARIE
-584 SERVPA
+584 APEEVPA